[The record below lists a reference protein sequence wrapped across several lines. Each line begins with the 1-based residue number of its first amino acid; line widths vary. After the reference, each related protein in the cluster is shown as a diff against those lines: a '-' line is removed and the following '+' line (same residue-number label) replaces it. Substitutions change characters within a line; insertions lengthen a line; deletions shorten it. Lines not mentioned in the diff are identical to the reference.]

1 MISYSVDNYLP
12 AVALVMEKVGALVFD
27 LITQV
32 HFSELLKLFAS
43 LTIVLA
49 LEASSPPSA
58 T

>member
-32 HFSELLKLFAS
+32 HFSELLKLDAAFEIT
-43 LTIVLA
+43 LV
-49 LEASSPPSA
+49 
-58 T
+58 